1 MCRGGARIRSAY
13 VRIADRWARTG
24 SLGAVDA
31 GWRFVGREDQLDL
44 LSTLMAAGTS
54 ALLVGEPGI
63 GKTALAA
70 RLRERLVGA
79 ARPIGAV
86 TGQALPGRIPFEAF
100 AALLSADAVTNSE
113 RTPSGVA
120 REVAAT
126 LGSGPGGRGVLFVDD
141 VQSLDPD
148 SVLVLHH
155 LVVDGL
161 ATLVMT
167 SLTPAQLPIVLHRL
181 VRGGSCRLIEIFGL
195 DDDDLASALEGA
207 LGAPVDPRTERVFLR
222 RASGNPLLMRELL
235 AAAQD
240 AQSLAVVDGVWRL
253 VAQPPL
259 ARTVRDLVSTRIAVL
274 PQDQLVALET
284 VAATEPLPIGV
295 AVELVGWASLE
306 ALESAGLVTL
316 RDEPGRSQV
325 TTAHPIFGDA
335 IRADLPQLRLRRLR
349 LAGARAL
356 ESMPGPAPHDL
367 VRAAMWRLDSGE
379 RGDPEWLLG
388 AARAARSISLETSER
403 LATAAVAAGAP
414 VSATVLLAEIL
425 THAGRPNEAATLLA
439 ALPPETLPAELRDA
453 LVYLDALHHG
463 LLSGDLDL
471 AADLVAGALSGE
483 ANASDRLQ
491 ATYSSFLAFDARF
504 EEALTAGSRVAQ
516 DPGADPE
523 SRTIAAMG
531 VVGAHYWLG
540 HGRRATELAD
550 VLMPIADRARDAL
563 PYGAPAIE
571 LIAICAM
578 IDNGDLE
585 AAMKRAKLMAER
597 AVDRGDPFAAPR
609 AEYCIARVHLLR
621 GRTRS
626 AARLFRRCVS
636 ALTPFD
642 LTFTRHLHAMV
653 ARSEALTGDAV
664 AGRRA
669 LVVGDAPPD
678 MPPYEPDWALAEA
691 ALSAAE
697 LDLTKAADQAAY
709 VAGIA
714 AGRAQWTAALHA
726 SHDAARYGASN
737 SILAEMRRAARHT
750 DSTLAPLF
758 VSHAEALARGDGL
771 ALDNVSRGFAAK
783 GLIALA
789 VEAATS
795 AAATHAQRGD
805 RRSSHASSLTVDR
818 LRVGCEELA
827 FPWLVGFVGA
837 VPLTRREREVA
848 TLASADWA
856 DAAIAAHLGIS
867 VRTVETHLAHVYDKL
882 GIHGR
887 RDLHETIVGQRRS
900 TTANPRSGGEGP

>member
-1 MCRGGARIRSAY
+1 M
-13 VRIADRWARTG
+13 
-24 SLGAVDA
+24 
-31 GWRFVGREDQLDL
+31 
-44 LSTLMAAGTS
+44 
-54 ALLVGEPGI
+54 
-63 GKTALAA
+63 
-70 RLRERLVGA
+70 
-79 ARPIGAV
+79 
-86 TGQALPGRIPFEAF
+86 
-100 AALLSADAVTNSE
+100 
-113 RTPSGVA
+113 
-120 REVAAT
+120 
-126 LGSGPGGRGVLFVDD
+126 
-141 VQSLDPD
+141 
-148 SVLVLHH
+148 
-155 LVVDGL
+155 
-161 ATLVMT
+161 
-167 SLTPAQLPIVLHRL
+167 
-181 VRGGSCRLIEIFGL
+181 
-195 DDDDLASALEGA
+195 
-207 LGAPVDPRTERVFLR
+207 
-222 RASGNPLLMRELL
+222 
-235 AAAQD
+235 
-240 AQSLAVVDGVWRL
+240 
-253 VAQPPL
+253 AQPPL

-439 ALPPETLPAELRDA
+439 ALPPETLPQLRDA

-504 EEALTAGSRVAQ
+504 EEALAAGSRVAQ

-585 AAMKRAKLMAER
+585 AAMQRAQLMAER

-653 ARSEALTGDAV
+653 ARSEALAGDAV

-737 SILAEMRRAARHT
+737 SILAEIRRAARHT
-750 DSTLAPLF
+750 DSNLAPLSSPTPRPWHEGMDSPWTTS
-758 VSHAEALARGDGL
+758 VEPSRPRDSRRSRSRPPRAPRPPTPSVAIVDPATRAR
-771 ALDNVSRGFAAK
+771 SRWTDCA
-783 GLIALA
+783 
-789 VEAATS
+789 S
-795 AAATHAQRGD
+795 AARSWRSHGWSALSALCRSPDANARSRHSPQPTGPM
-805 RRSSHASSLTVDR
+805 RRSPRTWEYRCARWRPTSRTYTTARHPRPPRPPRSNRRATPQHDGESEIR
-818 LRVGCEELA
+818 
-827 FPWLVGFVGA
+827 
-837 VPLTRREREVA
+837 TRR
-848 TLASADWA
+848 
-856 DAAIAAHLGIS
+856 AIAAFREGNAP
-867 VRTVETHLAHVYDKL
+867 RTVAVAGT
-882 GIHGR
+882 
-887 RDLHETIVGQRRS
+887 
-900 TTANPRSGGEGP
+900 